1 MTRQAILAIVVGI
14 LILFGG
20 VGAFLYSKNKPADT
34 TSNAT
39 VSTEITDDSNGNLQG
54 TIKDILSS
62 GDTST
67 CTFSTSGPTSDTAGT
82 VYVSEDK
89 ARGNF
94 VTTIDGK
101 NTNSH
106 LLRDGD
112 TFYVW
117 GDGIPTGMKMTM
129 SIDQMTSAI
138 ENDSTYSSIDP
149 NMNVEYK
156 CDSWTED
163 PTVFTPP
170 SNIKFTSMDSLMQMG
185 LSKAPTGAQSNPPG
199 AASNECA
206 ICNSLS
212 GQAKTACQ
220 EQFSCN

>member
-1 MTRQAILAIVVGI
+1 MMLAIAVGI

-34 TSNAT
+34 TSNTT
-39 VSTEITDDSNGNLQG
+39 VSTKTTDDSSDNLQG

-62 GDTST
+62 GETSK
-67 CTFSTSGPTSDTAGT
+67 CTFSTSSPTTETAGT
-82 VYVSEDK
+82 VYVAGNK

-94 VTTIDGK
+94 VTTAEGV

-138 ENDSTYSSIDP
+138 ENDDTYSSIDP

-163 PTVFTPP
+163 PAVFTPP
-170 SNIKFTSMDSLMQMG
+170 TNIKFTSIDNLMQIG
-185 LSKAPTGAQSNPPG
+185 ASKTPTGTRTNPSG
-199 AASNECA
+199 SVSNECA

-212 GQAKTACQ
+212 GQAKTACLQ
-220 EQFSCN
+220 QFSCN